1 MKPTILIIDD
11 NKDVTQALSVLFTIN
26 NMNSISAHSPAE
38 GLALLNQHSINLVV
52 QDMNFTADTTS
63 GEEGIALFN
72 EIRQEYV
79 DIPIV
84 LMTAWTHLE
93 TAVELVRSGASDYIA
108 KPWDDEKLLVTVNNL
123 LELNTM
129 QDEARTRRSKKR
141 IEQQTLEDNFD
152 LCGIRYQSEAML
164 SLLQMSTQVAASDVP
179 ILITGP
185 NGAGKEKIAE
195 VIQANSLVKKGP
207 FIKVNVGALSA
218 DLLEAEL
225 FGAEAGAYTGA
236 TKRRIGRFEKANG
249 GTLFLDEIGN
259 LSMQGQAKLLRV
271 LETGEFERIGGGE
284 TIKIDVRIISA
295 TNTDIPQAII
305 DGSFREDLY
314 YRLNVINLALAPL
327 AERKED
333 IAPLVDMLL
342 DDNEVLSQDSLQLM
356 QAHHWP
362 GNIRELINTIKR
374 AKLLCQNGMIEPDHL
389 GIVLRQQ
396 SSLRLKEDVSPEQI
410 ISAVKSAR
418 GVISDAA
425 RDLGLS
431 RSGLYRRMKKHN
443 IEFDNKGN
451 LIE

>member
-1 MKPTILIIDD
+1 
-11 NKDVTQALSVLFTIN
+11 
-26 NMNSISAHSPAE
+26 
-38 GLALLNQHSINLVV
+38 
-52 QDMNFTADTTS
+52 
-63 GEEGIALFN
+63 
-72 EIRQEYV
+72 
-79 DIPIV
+79 
-84 LMTAWTHLE
+84 MTAWTHLE

-374 AKLLCQNGMIEPDHL
+374 AKLLCQNGMIEPNHL

-443 IEFDNKGN
+443 LEFDNKGN